1 MFNTTTI
8 LVGVVLMVI
17 QVLAAL
23 PWVLTLTR
31 STFARGV
38 AVQAGKGLV
47 AAASSTPFSV
57 LRLLVPL
64 VAAIIAAPFV
74 LFGSLHEAVVLDG
87 WGQGYAIVL
96 QLQLVL
102 DFFVFFFLV
111 LLRLW
116 PKGGAVALAAFRE
129 SIRQPM
135 FWLLFL
141 LAFVLILAAVFVP
154 YFTFGEDSLMMR
166 DIGNSTLMLFAA
178 LFACLAASMSV
189 SEEIEGRTT
198 LTVMS
203 KPVSRRQFLL
213 GKFLGI
219 LLAALVMYG
228 LLGTWFQG
236 MVLFHRW
243 WTYRFE
249 LPDPRPVPEW
259 LSSTLA
265 YWHFPSEST
274 DLLRGIGMWIQ
285 HGFDTIPALILSFS
299 LVMVLLAVAVSLATR
314 VPMVVN
320 LSTVAVIF
328 ILANLTPHLVN
339 IAHNAQVANPG
350 STVAHLL
357 GFVASV
363 FDTLL
368 PDLGMFQLDPA
379 LIGDTVPPGSAFGKY
394 LGSVSLYG
402 ILYTGI
408 ALLFGLI
415 LFEDRDLA

>member
-1 MFNTTTI
+1 MLNTTTI
-8 LVGVVLMVI
+8 LVGAVLMVI

-31 STFARGV
+31 SAYARSMVSTV
-38 AVQAGKGLV
+38 ASGGG
-47 AAASSTPFSV
+47 
-57 LRLLVPL
+57 RLLRAYL
-64 VAAIIAAPFV
+64 GRIITLLLAVIVTPIAFSYSV
-74 LFGSLHEAVVLDG
+74 QEGSALEVWGHAYAV
-87 WGQGYAIVL
+87 VL
-96 QLQLVL
+96 QLQLIL
-102 DFFVFFFLV
+102 DFFVFFFFV
-111 LLRLW
+111 LLRIW

-135 FWLLFL
+135 FWLLTLF
-141 LAFVLILAAVFVP
+141 AFVLIVVAVFVP

-166 DIGNSTLMLFAA
+166 DIGSDTIMLFAA
-178 LFACLAASMSV
+178 MFACLAASMSV

-213 GKFLGI
+213 GKYIGI

-249 LPDPRPVPEW
+249 LPDPRPVPVW

-265 YWHFPSEST
+265 TWNLPGEST
-274 DLLRGIGMWIQ
+274 DLLRGIGMWVQ
-285 HGFDTIPALILSFS
+285 HTIDVVPALVMSFS

-328 ILANLTPHLVN
+328 ILANLTPYLVL
-339 IAHNAQVANPG
+339 IAQNAQRANPG
-350 STVAHLL
+350 STVAQLL

-368 PDLGMFQLDPA
+368 PDLGMFHLDPA
-379 LIGDTVPPGSAFGKY
+379 LVGDTVPAGGAFSRY
-394 LGSVSLYG
+394 LGSVTLYG
-402 ILYTGI
+402 VLYTGI